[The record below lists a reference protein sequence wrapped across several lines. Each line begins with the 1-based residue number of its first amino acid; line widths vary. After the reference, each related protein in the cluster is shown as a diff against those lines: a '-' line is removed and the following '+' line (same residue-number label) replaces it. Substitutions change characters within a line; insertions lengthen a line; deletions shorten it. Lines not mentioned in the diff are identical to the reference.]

1 MKNMGNQIV
10 YIEWK
15 GPFSLS
21 KLKGL
26 CSEDDHGLY
35 QIYGSHPVYGSS
47 VLLYIGRTGVQSFG
61 RTIHNEGWHHFDNAD
76 GLQVYLGKL
85 LTGNELPSKE
95 KGHLIEKSYKILV
108 YAHSPAYNAEF
119 INTFHDDR
127 ELHGLQ
133 IINWKNYR
141 DLLPEVS
148 GTKWASGLGVALEN
162 FKLKKLF
169 SEYEFELDASAAE
182 YAACASGAR

>member
-1 MKNMGNQIV
+1 MEYMERQIV

-15 GPFSLS
+15 GPFSLCEM
-21 KLKGL
+21 KGFNA
-26 CSEDDHGLY
+26 ENDHGLY

-47 VLLYIGRTGVQSFG
+47 VLLFIGRTGTLSFG
-61 RTIHNEGWHHFDNAD
+61 KTIYNEGWHHYDNAE
-76 GLQVYLGKL
+76 GLQVYLGTL
-85 LTGNELPSKE
+85 LSNEEISRAE
-95 KGHLIEKSYKILV
+95 RGRLIEKSYKILV
-108 YAHSPAYNAEF
+108 YAHSPAYNAEY
-119 INTFHDDR
+119 INTFHNDR
-127 ELHGLQ
+127 ELHALQ

-169 SEYEFELDASAAE
+169 SEYEFDVTAWMPAKTAWGSTTA
-182 YAACASGAR
+182 